1 MPEPEAP
8 NWSQRRDKKRIQFL
22 SKFIYHF
29 REREKRTAS
38 RCREIDEQGK
48 KR

>member
-29 REREKRTAS
+29 REREKNVRQADVE
-38 RCREIDEQGK
+38 R
-48 KR
+48 